1 MTSPTDAE
9 DRKGGIRPSRSIVN
23 GLAEVYMGDESWLG
37 DLDDLSIG
45 GLLMFRPGGFPMQIG
60 SPVEIEIRIPSEHPF
75 RLMAVVARLE
85 FDLLGV
91 RFQPLTD
98 AMQQDIERLI
108 ASRGRLRDDIGGR

>member
-1 MTSPTDAE
+1 MTSPADAE
-9 DRKGGIRPSRSIVN
+9 DRKSGIRPSRSIVN
-23 GLAEVYMGDESWLG
+23 GLAEVYLGDESWLG

-60 SPVEIEIRIPSEHPF
+60 CMVEIEIRIPGERPF
-75 RLMAVVARLE
+75 RVMAEVARLE

-91 RFQPLTD
+91 RFDPLTD
-98 AMQQDIERLI
+98 AMQQDILRLM